1 MKNKH
6 AKFILSAAILLLVP
20 LLSGCSL
27 SVTSK
32 GAKIIAA
39 ADGGIFMS
47 ETKGETWTQFSAVP
61 TINGQVRTLGLEDVK
76 DITVD
81 PNDPETL
88 YMAVEGKGL
97 WMTSNIKNG
106 WSRLE
111 NFSDKDVNLVR
122 VDPES
127 KCTVYTLSDNQ
138 ILKTTNCGRDFQ
150 QIYQDDNPDTI
161 LTTMAIDW
169 YNSRNLYVG
178 NSRGDILKSIDS
190 GKSWRLIKEL
200 DSGASV
206 ANLIISPQDSR
217 RIFVASKQAEV
228 FSFISNT
235 NTNPANSAEVE
246 ANFAV
251 NDWQDFNSVL
261 NSLNLGRNYRDFVI
275 ANNGTLFFASK
286 NSIARSKDQG
296 ITWEKLNILTT
307 TDAETSINA
316 LAINQDNPDE
326 IYFVT
331 NNTLFRST
339 DGGVSW
345 NTKKLSTNRIG
356 SKLLVNYQNP
366 SIIYLGISK
375 D

>member
-106 WSRLE
+106 WNRLE

>member
-6 AKFILSAAILLLVP
+6 AKFILSAVILLLVP

-81 PNDPETL
+81 PSDPETL

-97 WMTSNIKNG
+97 WTTSNIKNG

-261 NSLNLGRNYRDFVI
+261 NSLNLGRNYRDLVI

>member
-32 GAKIIAA
+32 GEKIIAA

-106 WSRLE
+106 WNRLE

-261 NSLNLGRNYRDFVI
+261 NSLNLGRNYRDLVI

>member
-27 SVTSK
+27 SITSK

-106 WSRLE
+106 WNRLE

-261 NSLNLGRNYRDFVI
+261 NSLNLGRNYRDLVI